1 VSLRCC
7 GLVTAVGHGPLKPL
21 VDLGVSSLAVNC
33 LVGAE
38 AHRSCVLVNFSQL
51 IGAQNRSV
59 KTMMLLRRLQ
69 LALNNCHPASEILML
84 GVEQL
89 ECTLSAERFFALRFD
104 VFTECVDSRGHF
116 LMIAIDLLV

>member
-1 VSLRCC
+1 MSLRCC

-69 LALNNCHPASEILML
+69 PILNNRHPASKILML
-84 GVEQL
+84 RGEQPQCTVNL
-89 ECTLSAERFFALRFD
+89 ESVLVLRFD
-104 VFTECVDSRGHF
+104 VFAERVDPLGHF
-116 LMIAIDLLV
+116 LMVAVDLLV